1 MDATDEMDT
10 TQETTADAAPPDT
23 EQNGSPAG
31 TGEGRYSCE
40 HCNKTF
46 GRREHYKRHQ
56 NIHTGAK
63 PFPCP
68 LCPRAFPRKDTLQR
82 HVLMHGKAGPE
93 ALPAK
98 IRLRTSRACWPCA
111 KSKMR
116 CDGEEPCSRCQ
127 SRGIRCGRRPT
138 SSGGEDDVDAL
149 MSSSSGMFG
158 RGEGEE
164 YGPSLSRLLQAQG
177 AAESSDA
184 PQWTATNGDAV
195 LARQSTARKI
205 QEMTAIGA
213 ENPKLV
219 PELQMAAYARM
230 RQFWDA
236 PGSGLPRLSNVPTI
250 EAMNVFVQLYFEHFH
265 AQFPVLHMSTFQPRE
280 DVWMLVLAVA
290 AIGAEYSSLC
300 TQELME
306 WFEQLARKA
315 VSHIIA
321 YEANRA
327 SIPICQSVLLFSML
341 LLPSGSEDHA
351 VFLQHHASLLATL
364 SRNLI
369 ARRIADDSHTDGPEV
384 YLMRWTYFADIEQER
399 RFINFSWF
407 FECIQYLAS
416 GVPPVL
422 AAQELT
428 RTLPCDEQFWFCTS
442 EAEWLDKY
450 QTAAPKKQSLAAV
463 IAQPLTS
470 EIVEELG
477 NTALTTTFLTLLVER
492 KRVKEAVNVWFQ
504 SRLENTTEADTA
516 SFAQAIDADMES
528 VEEEFQKRSTH
539 GRTRAYLYLGSILKI
554 APLDLLRHAV
564 GIAAPQGM
572 SAKAKKELTTIFKTD
587 PVAARRALV
596 YAASLWNEM
605 RTAKIITRYDV
616 RILVPAALYISNWI
630 SLAPK
635 QRQSRDDGDAVR
647 IDEGITSSAVQ
658 SWVADG
664 AGGKVQVDGVGILEG
679 PQAAIRALDG
689 AARLLSAKAQTSLL
703 GRSMEVNLVNAANGR
718 EE

>member
-1 MDATDEMDT
+1 MEANDEMDT
-10 TQETTADAAPPDT
+10 TQEAAADPAPPAA

-31 TGEGRYSCE
+31 ASEGRYACE
-40 HCNKTF
+40 HCNKSF

-127 SRGIRCGRRPT
+127 SRGVRCGRRPT
-138 SSGGEDDVDAL
+138 SSGSDDVDAL
-149 MSSSSGMFG
+149 MQSSSGLFG
-158 RGEGEE
+158 RGEGSEE
-164 YGPSLSRLLQAQG
+164 YGPSLSRLLQG
-177 AAESSDA
+177 AADTSDT
-184 PQWTATNGDAV
+184 PQWTPSNGDAI
-195 LARQSTARKI
+195 LANAARQAPKRNN
-205 QEMTAIGA
+205 EMTAIGA

-219 PELQMAAYARM
+219 PELQPATYVRM
-230 RQFWDA
+230 RQFWES
-236 PGSGLPRLSNVPTI
+236 PGSGLPRLSSIPTV
-250 EAMNVFVQLYFEHFH
+250 EAMNVFIQLYFEHFH

-290 AIGAEYSSLC
+290 AIGAEYSSHC

-306 WFEQLARKA
+306 WFEQVARKA

-321 YEANRA
+321 YEANRPN
-327 SIPICQSVLLFSML
+327 IPICQSVLLFSML

-351 VFLQHHASLLATL
+351 LFLQHHASLLATL

-428 RTLPCDEQFWFCTS
+428 RTLPCDEQFWFCAS
-442 EAEWLDKY
+442 ETEWLDKY

-477 NTALTTTFLTLLVER
+477 NSALTTTFLTLLVER
-492 KRVKEAVNVWFQ
+492 KRVKEAVNIWYQ

-516 SFAQAIDADMES
+516 AFAQAIDADMEC

-539 GRTRAYLYLGSILKI
+539 GRTRSYLYLASILKI

-572 SAKAKKELTTIFKTD
+572 SGKAKKELTSIFKAQPT
-587 PVAARRALV
+587 ASRTALV
-596 YAASLWNEM
+596 YAAELFSEM

-630 SLAPK
+630 SLAPGK
-635 QRQSRDDGDAVR
+635 RQGRDDVDAVR
-647 IDEGITSSAVQ
+647 IDEGIGSTAVQ
-658 SWVADG
+658 NWVSVG
-664 AGGKVQVDGVGILEG
+664 SGGKVQVDGIGILEG
-679 PQAAIRALDG
+679 SQAAMRALDG
-689 AARLLSAKAQTSLL
+689 AARLLQAKAQTSLL